1 MASICQCFHWTPEY
15 VMHGIS
21 YAALLLIIDGLPR
34 YEKDKGQ
41 TKADSKPMTMD
52 DLRTAGIQYMNE
64 GINADNR

>member
-1 MASICQCFHWTPEY
+1 
-15 VMHGIS
+15 MHGIS